1 MMEQTTWTVAALYR
15 FTPLEDLPALQKEIK
30 KRCLDAG
37 ICGTIL
43 LAPEG
48 INGTIAGHPGKIE
61 PVIDFLHEKT
71 GILESGAPACEF
83 KYSEAGDKPF
93 LRMKVRLKKEI
104 VTLRA
109 PEADPSREVGTYVA
123 PEAWNDLIADPD
135 VTLIDTRNLYE
146 TKIGI
151 FEKAIDP
158 EINNF
163 TDFKDFVKNKMD
175 PKKQKKVAMFC
186 TGGIRCEKAS
196 SYMLAQGF
204 ENVYHLK
211 GGILK
216 YLETVP
222 AEESKW
228 QGSCFVFDRR
238 IGVEHG
244 LKESVHRMCYGC
256 RAPLEPEDIKN
267 PVYEPGVSCPH
278 CYDNLTEERAE
289 ALRMRHA
296 QMNDET
302 NANKDSHAV

>member
-1 MMEQTTWTVAALYR
+1 MMEQNNWKVAALYR
-15 FTPLEDLPALQKEIK
+15 FTPLNDLPALQKEIK
-30 KRCLDAG
+30 QRCLDNG

-48 INGTIAGHPGKIE
+48 INGTIAGKPGQMEEI
-61 PVIDFLHEKT
+61 IGFLHEKA
-71 GILESGAPACEF
+71 GILDKNAPACEF
-83 KYSEAGDKPF
+83 KYSEASGRPF

-109 PEADPSREVGTYVA
+109 PEADPSKQVGTYVA
-123 PEAWNDLIADPD
+123 PEEWNDLISDPD

-146 TKIGI
+146 TQIGI
-151 FEKAIDP
+151 FEDAIDP

-175 PKKQKKVAMFC
+175 PEKQKKVAMFC

-216 YLETVP
+216 YLETIP
-222 AEESKW
+222 ADESKW

-238 IGVEHG
+238 IGVDHG
-244 LKESVHRMCYGC
+244 LQESEHSMCFGC
-256 RAPLEPEDIKN
+256 RAPLEPEDIKSKH
-267 PVYEPGVSCPH
+267 YEPGVACPH
-278 CYDNLTEERAE
+278 CFDNLTEERAKS
-289 ALRMRHA
+289 LRMRHK
-296 QMNDET
+296 QMQAEKQQKQSD
-302 NANKDSHAV
+302 ARR